1 MCCTCPPQELE
12 TEWERQQVQEQ
23 LQRNQLERL
32 HDDLRRV
39 NWKLGKEERDT
50 GQCYWI
56 AHVNKTSMVMPLWDD
71 MNSCCKSTE
80 RGHFEAITGNQLLG
94 NKLAHNICSILRSCS
109 SRSYTS
115 STYHHPQTLTLSHTH
130 THPTTLPHMH
140 IHPPTYTCTHT
151 HAYTYTPFLM
161 RQWGRSTSN
170 CW

>member
-1 MCCTCPPQELE
+1 MLGWTRHTHVVDGHVPTHRVLSRTGYMWYVNLHEANIPFIIIGMVTWMCCTCPPQELE

-80 RGHFEAITGNQLLG
+80 RGHFEATTGNQLLG
-94 NKLAHNICSILRSCS
+94 NKLAHNICSILRSCGS
-109 SRSYTS
+109 CSYT
-115 STYHHPQTLTLSHTH
+115 TL
-130 THPTTLPHMH
+130 
-140 IHPPTYTCTHT
+140 
-151 HAYTYTPFLM
+151 
-161 RQWGRSTSN
+161 
-170 CW
+170 